1 MDTFTEQII
10 KAKPSAKQRMLLAGA
25 IFVIIVALF
34 IVMFINGSIGLSV
47 LVLGIV
53 LYVCAGNAQHYEYEY
68 EITNGDCDIAR
79 ITNQT
84 SRKNVYSFVEGDVKR
99 IMPVDS
105 EKYRNERQVNSNM
118 PVHNFTSRNA
128 NYKSD
133 WYAFFVTHNGEEQ
146 VVLLELKEKA
156 LEQLKGK
163 YKLIFEK

>member
-10 KAKPSAKQRMLLAGA
+10 KAKPSAKQRMLLVGA
-25 IFVIIVALF
+25 IFVIIFSLF
-34 IVMFINGSIGLSV
+34 LVMFINGSIGLSV

-53 LYVCAGNAQHYEYEY
+53 LYVCAGNAQRYEYEY
-68 EITNGDCDIAR
+68 EITNGDCDISR

-105 EKYRNERQVNSNM
+105 DKFRNEKQVSANM
-118 PVHNFTSRNA
+118 VTRNFTSRNA
-128 NYKSD
+128 AYKED
-133 WYAFFVTHNGEEQ
+133 WYAFFVNHNGEDEI
-146 VVLLELKEKA
+146 VLLELKEKA

-163 YKLIFEK
+163 YKLLFEN

>member
-10 KAKPSAKQRMLLAGA
+10 KARPSAKQRMLLVGA
-25 IFVIIVALF
+25 IFVIIVSLF
-34 IVMFINGSIGLSV
+34 ILMFINGSIGLSV
-47 LVLGIV
+47 MVLGIV

-99 IMPVDS
+99 IMSVDS
-105 EKYRNERQVNSNM
+105 DKYRNERQINSNT
-118 PVHNFTSRNA
+118 VVNNFTSRDPK
-128 NYKSD
+128 YKED
-133 WYAFFVTHNGEEQ
+133 FYAFFVTHNGEEEI
-146 VVLLELKEKA
+146 VLLELKERA